1 MKKLTEY
8 TMKKHIGRV
17 LVLLSKKDPCGCC
30 PAAYKFESDRTA
42 THNWKVDSAMT
53 NNPCLI
59 CQEFSEITFGCPCN
73 IKGERENVKH
83 ALLKLEELGYI

>member
-8 TMKKHIGRV
+8 TIKKHIGRV

-30 PAAYKFESDRTA
+30 PAAYKFKIERPA
-42 THNWKVDSAMT
+42 LQNWKIDSET
-53 NNPCLI
+53 TDHPCNI
-59 CQEFSEITFGCPCN
+59 CQEFSEITFGCPCDVR
-73 IKGERENVKH
+73 GEAGNVKH